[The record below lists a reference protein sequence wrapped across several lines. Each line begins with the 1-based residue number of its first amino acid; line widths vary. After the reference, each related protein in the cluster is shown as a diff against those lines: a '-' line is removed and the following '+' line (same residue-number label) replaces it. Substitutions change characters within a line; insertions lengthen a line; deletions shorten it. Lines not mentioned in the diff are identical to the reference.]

1 MSGNGNARPLNVII
15 GVNGIGM
22 GHTVRQSVIAQYLRE
37 RGHQVRI
44 VTNGPERVQYFQD
57 LGFPS
62 WDGWMPTLLA
72 RGDRIHA
79 SDAVRANFRQAPGGL
94 VRHLRLRRAVRDS
107 GVPDVF
113 VTDYEP
119 NTPRLAYHFGRPLV
133 SIDQQSKYRHLD
145 LPAVGRY
152 ARTADEQ
159 RLRYFAPRVDR
170 SFVCSYVPLHAENRQ
185 VEFIAPV
192 VPDLVR
198 SARVSTEP
206 LATAYFSRYFD
217 HGPEESVR
225 ALAAI
230 FRHSVPDR
238 TLRIYTQPTELDS
251 LRGYADARIEI
262 RAFDREAFIADVAR
276 SEAVFSNAGFNLIS
290 EAFILGKPVHLVPLP
305 TYDQHWCA
313 QVIDE
318 TGLGTSAP
326 YIEQEA
332 VLGFLARGRELR
344 DNVVRHR
351 DLHLSADPRERIAAY
366 LESLPV
372 ATRPKAASAAGSRA

>member
-1 MSGNGNARPLNVII
+1 MSGNGDGNVRPLDVII

-22 GHTVRQSVIAQYLRE
+22 GHTVRQSVIAQYLRD
-37 RGHQVRI
+37 RGHRVRI
-44 VTNGPERVQYFQD
+44 VTNGQGRAEYFRD
-57 LGFPS
+57 LGFTA
-62 WDGWMPTLLA
+62 WEGWMPTLLA

-79 SDAVRANFRQAPGGL
+79 RDAVRANIRQAPGGL
-94 VRHLRLRRAVRDS
+94 LRHLQLRRAVRSS

-145 LPAVGRY
+145 LPTVGRY

-170 SFVCSYVPLHAENRQ
+170 SFICSYVPLDAEDRRL
-185 VEFIAPV
+185 EFIPPF
-192 VPDLVR
+192 VPDLIR
-198 SARVSTEP
+198 SAPVTTEP

-225 ALAAI
+225 ELASI
-230 FRHSVPDR
+230 FRQSVPDR
-238 TLRIYTQPTELDS
+238 TLRIYTQPTELQA
-251 LRGYADARIEI
+251 LRGFADARVEI
-262 RAFDREAFIADVAR
+262 RAFDRESFIADMAR
-276 SEAVFSNAGFNLIS
+276 SEVVFSNAGFNLIS
-290 EAFILGKPVHLVPLP
+290 EALVLGKPVHLVPLP

-313 QVIDE
+313 KVIDE
-318 TGLGTSAP
+318 AGLGTAAP
-326 YIEQEA
+326 RVERRA
-332 VLGFLARGRELR
+332 VLDFLARGRALR

-351 DLHLSADPRERIAAY
+351 DLHLSADPRERIVSY
-366 LESLPV
+366 LERLPAV
-372 ATRPKAASAAGSRA
+372 SRPTLAPTAR

>member
-1 MSGNGNARPLNVII
+1 MSGNGNVRQLNVII

-22 GHTVRQSVIAQYLRE
+22 GHTVRQSVIAQYLRD
-37 RGHQVRI
+37 RGHRVRI
-44 VTNGPERVQYFQD
+44 VTNGQDRAEYFRD
-57 LGFPS
+57 LGFLA

-72 RGDRIHA
+72 RDDRIHA
-79 SDAVRANFRQAPGGL
+79 RDAVRANMRQAPGGL
-94 VRHLRLRRAVRDS
+94 LRHLQLRRAVRNS

-119 NTPRLAYHFGRPLV
+119 NTPRLAYHFNQPLI

-170 SFVCSYVPLHAENRQ
+170 SFICSYVPLAAEDQR

-198 SARVSTEP
+198 SAPVTTEP
-206 LATAYFSRYFD
+206 LVTAYFSRYFD

-225 ALAAI
+225 ELASI
-230 FRHSVPDR
+230 FRQSVPDR
-238 TLRIYTQPTELDS
+238 TLRIYTQPTELRS
-251 LRGYADARIEI
+251 LRGYADARVEI
-262 RAFDREAFIADVAR
+262 RAFDREAFIADMAR
-276 SEAVFSNAGFNLIS
+276 SEVVFSNAGFNLIS
-290 EAFILGKPVHLVPLP
+290 EALVLGKPVHLVPLP

-313 QVIDE
+313 KVIDE
-318 TGLGTSAP
+318 AELGTAAP
-326 YIEQEA
+326 RIERPA
-332 VLGFLARGRELR
+332 VLDFLARGRALR
-344 DNVVRHR
+344 DSVVRHR
-351 DLHLSADPRERIAAY
+351 DLYLSTDPRERIASY
-366 LESLPV
+366 LESLPT
-372 ATRPKAASAAGSRA
+372 AHRPMLEPIAR

>member
-1 MSGNGNARPLNVII
+1 MSGNGNVRPLNVII

-22 GHTVRQSVIAQYLRE
+22 GHTVRQSVIAQYLRD
-37 RGHQVRI
+37 RGHRVRI
-44 VTNGPERVQYFQD
+44 VTNGASRAEYFRD
-57 LGFPS
+57 LGFPA

-72 RGDRIHA
+72 RDDRIHA
-79 SDAVRANFRQAPGGL
+79 SDAIRANVRQAPGGFL
-94 VRHLRLRRAVRDS
+94 RHLQLRRAVRNS

-119 NTPRLAYHFGRPLV
+119 NTPRLAYHFGRPLI

-170 SFVCSYVPLHAENRQ
+170 SFICSYVPLDAEDHGL
-185 VEFIAPV
+185 EFVAPV

-198 SARVSTEP
+198 SAPVTTEP

-217 HGPEESVR
+217 HGPEASVR
-225 ALAAI
+225 ELASV
-230 FRHSVPDR
+230 FRQSVPDR
-238 TLRIYTQPTELDS
+238 TLRIYAQPTELSS
-251 LRGYADARIEI
+251 LRGYADTRVEI
-262 RAFDREAFIADVAR
+262 HAFDREAFIADMAR
-276 SEAVFSNAGFNLIS
+276 SEVVFSNAGFNLIS
-290 EAFILGKPVHLVPLP
+290 EALVLGKPVHLIPLP

-313 QVIDE
+313 KVVDE
-318 TGLGTSAP
+318 AGLGTAAP
-326 YIEQEA
+326 RVERRA
-332 VLGFLARGRELR
+332 VLEFLARGQALR

-351 DLHLSADPRERIAAY
+351 DQYLSADPREPIASY

-372 ATRPKAASAAGSRA
+372 VGRPMPAPIAG

>member
-1 MSGNGNARPLNVII
+1 MSGNGNVRQLNVII

-22 GHTVRQSVIAQYLRE
+22 GHTVRQSVIAQYLRD
-37 RGHQVRI
+37 RGHRVRI
-44 VTNGPERVQYFQD
+44 VTNGQSRAEYFRD
-57 LGFPS
+57 LGFLA

-72 RGDRIHA
+72 RDDRIHA
-79 SDAVRANFRQAPGGL
+79 RDAVRANMREAPGGL
-94 VRHLRLRRAVRDS
+94 LRHLQLRRAVRNS

-119 NTPRLAYHFGRPLV
+119 NTPRLAYHFGRPLI

-145 LPAVGRY
+145 LPALGRY

-170 SFVCSYVPLHAENRQ
+170 SFICSYVPLAAEDRR

-198 SARVSTEP
+198 SAPVTTEP
-206 LATAYFSRYFD
+206 LVTAYFSRYFD

-225 ALAAI
+225 ELASV
-230 FRHSVPDR
+230 FRQSVPDR
-238 TLRIYTQPTELDS
+238 TLRIYTQPTELRS
-251 LRGYADARIEI
+251 LRGYADARVEI
-262 RAFDREAFIADVAR
+262 RAFDREAFIADMAR
-276 SEAVFSNAGFNLIS
+276 SEVVFSNAGFNLIS
-290 EAFILGKPVHLVPLP
+290 EALVLGKPVHLVPLP

-313 QVIDE
+313 KVIDE
-318 TGLGTSAP
+318 AELGTAAP
-326 YIEQEA
+326 RIEQPA
-332 VLGFLARGRELR
+332 VLDFLARGRALH

-351 DLHLSADPRERIAAY
+351 DLYLSTDPRERIASY
-366 LESLPV
+366 LESLPT
-372 ATRPKAASAAGSRA
+372 ARPPMLEPIAR

>member
-1 MSGNGNARPLNVII
+1 MSGNGNVRPLNVII

-22 GHTVRQSVIAQYLRE
+22 GHTVRQSVIAQFLRD
-37 RGHQVRI
+37 RGHHVRI
-44 VTNGPERVQYFQD
+44 VTNGAGRAEYFRD
-57 LGFPS
+57 LGFAT

-79 SDAVRANFRQAPGGL
+79 RDAIRANIRQAPGGFL
-94 VRHLRLRRAVRDS
+94 RHLQLRRAVRSS

-119 NTPRLAYHFGRPLV
+119 NTPRLAYHFRRPLI

-170 SFVCSYVPLHAENRQ
+170 SFICSYVPLVAEDRGL
-185 VEFIAPV
+185 EFIAPV

-198 SARVSTEP
+198 SAPIATEP

-225 ALAAI
+225 ELASV
-230 FRHSVPDR
+230 FRQSVPDR
-238 TLRIYTQPTELDS
+238 TLRIYAQPTELRS
-251 LRGYADARIEI
+251 LRGYADSRVEI
-262 RAFDREAFIADVAR
+262 RAFDREAFIADMAR
-276 SEAVFSNAGFNLIS
+276 SEVVFSNAGFNLIS
-290 EAFILGKPVHLVPLP
+290 EALVLGKPVHLIPLP

-313 QVIDE
+313 KVVDE
-318 TGLGTSAP
+318 AGLGTAAP
-326 YIEQEA
+326 RVERQA
-332 VLGFLARGRELR
+332 VLDFLARAQALR
-344 DNVVRHR
+344 DNVVLHR
-351 DLHLSADPRERIAAY
+351 DQYLSADPRERIASY

-372 ATRPKAASAAGSRA
+372 AGRPMPAPIAG